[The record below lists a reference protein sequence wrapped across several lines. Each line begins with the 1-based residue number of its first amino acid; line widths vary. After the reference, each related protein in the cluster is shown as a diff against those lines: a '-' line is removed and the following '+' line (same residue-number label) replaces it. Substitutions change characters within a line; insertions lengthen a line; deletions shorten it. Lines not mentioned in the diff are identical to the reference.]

1 MLKAYEKVTKG
12 VGKSC
17 LDELDD
23 DGEPKDLAEAQEQ
36 HRKRAGRKTLEPQ
49 EEKMIEHNF
58 YEVQRRKEE
67 ERHALEQQLK
77 IRVDQLVNTVEV
89 EVAERVA

>member
-1 MLKAYEKVTKG
+1 VRKAYEKVAEG

-23 DGEPKDLAEAQEQ
+23 DGGPKDLAEAQER
-36 HRKRAGRKTLEPQ
+36 HKKRAGKKTLDPN
-49 EEKMIEHNF
+49 EEKMIEQDF

-67 ERHALEQQLK
+67 ERHALEKKL
-77 IRVDQLVNTVEV
+77 
-89 EVAERVA
+89 